1 MLKLAGVTLEQ
12 YEEALSYS
20 SRGYKVVY
28 KRDITE
34 IFINSYNI
42 EWMRAWDG
50 NMDIQPCFDYHQTIT
65 YITDYYGKM
74 DDGLMEVIKA
84 MLKEDTSK
92 SSKERMKKIANIF
105 MTHRQIGEAEAAYR
119 LLPNMVLKNSNISCQ
134 WLGVGRR
141 SELSKR
147 WKLAT
152 KEEVEGDHNLIKI
165 TGREGLWFEQQ
176 DMLSKYLS
184 CLLYTSPSPRD
195 ATLSRMPSSA

>member
-1 MLKLAGVTLEQ
+1 MLEKVQDVLTDSDLINEIVSKIGDSVKETADVYKLNREKRIGEVLKLAGVTLEQ

-50 NMDIQPCFDYHQTIT
+50 NMDIQPCFDYLQTIT

-74 DDGLMEVIKA
+74 DEGLMEVIKA
-84 MLKEDTSK
+84 LLKEDTSK

-141 SELSKR
+141 
-147 WKLAT
+147 
-152 KEEVEGDHNLIKI
+152 
-165 TGREGLWFEQQ
+165 
-176 DMLSKYLS
+176 
-184 CLLYTSPSPRD
+184 
-195 ATLSRMPSSA
+195 